1 MHFSPATLR
10 LYAITDRAW
19 VGQLTLL
26 EQIEA
31 ALQNG
36 VTLLQLR
43 EKQLPDQDFLH
54 EAIQVKALC
63 RNYNVPL
70 IINDNVD
77 VALKSGADGVHVGIT
92 DQPVAEIRRRVGR
105 DFLIGATA
113 KTVEQAQLA
122 EQSGADYLGVG
133 AVFPSPTKQNAIRIT
148 PEQLKEICDAVSIPA
163 VAIGGITEDNLPQL
177 AGSGVAGCAVVSAIF
192 GAENPGAAAAQLAK
206 LTEQLVLPGRKRG

>member
-1 MHFSPATLR
+1 MHFSPAILR

-43 EKQLPDQDFLH
+43 EKQLSDQDFLN

-63 RNYNVPL
+63 RSYNVPL

-77 VALKSGADGVHVGIT
+77 VALKSGADGVHVGSE

-113 KTVEQAQLA
+113 KTVEQAKLA

-148 PEQLKEICDAVSIPA
+148 PEQLKEICNAVSIPA

-192 GAENPGAAAAQLAK
+192 GAKNPGAAAARLAK
-206 LTEQLVLPGRKRG
+206 LTEQLVLPGRNRS